1 MAGLLL
7 GKGSLLR
14 FLWWGGIQNVWISPF
29 AWAPTGGGSKT
40 PGLSPW
46 GKQDA
51 RLLVWCGGQ
60 DTWVPLLVWGDR
72 TSGSFLREAGWLG
85 LCWGGNADAWDPPLG
100 RGEGRWM
107 VGFPFFFGMDA
118 GHLHCPF
125 GTGPDGWV
133 SSSWKAGHLC
143 FTDD

>member
-60 DTWVPLLVWGDR
+60 DTWVPLLVWVDR

-107 VGFPFFFGMDA
+107 VGFPFFFWNGCRTPALPLWDR
-118 GHLHCPF
+118 P
-125 GTGPDGWV
+125 GWV
-133 SSSWKAGHLC
+133 GFFLEGGTPVFH
-143 FTDD
+143 